1 MVVTKYIITLAVE
14 LYVNTFMIGIEALS
28 DHTVKARNR
37 KAYE

>member
-1 MVVTKYIITLAVE
+1 MVVINFIITFAIGLCA
-14 LYVNTFMIGIEALS
+14 NAFMIDIEALS